1 MKHLPRSIYKLPDKF
16 WTKVELHELYKEKRG
31 EGNKRSRFLTKLIAY
46 LKNETY
52 VLHSLDL
59 LVLSWLKKVSSML
72 KIFCEDHNDDDY
84 YVSMQRIPKRIKE
97 EIEISTKRKI
107 EYNTINAGNLF
118 DECSDECS
126 STLISFLFKLS
137 SSFDKSL
144 NTTIIGA
151 SVTSVLTATA
161 FIPWYF
167 GSW

>member
-1 MKHLPRSIYKLPDKF
+1 
-16 WTKVELHELYKEKRG
+16 
-31 EGNKRSRFLTKLIAY
+31 
-46 LKNETY
+46 
-52 VLHSLDL
+52 
-59 LVLSWLKKVSSML
+59 ML

-137 SSFDKSL
+137 FSFDKSL
-144 NTTIIGA
+144 NAAIIGA
-151 SVTSVLTATA
+151 SVTSVLTGRAI
-161 FIPWYF
+161 IPWYF
-167 GSW
+167 GS